1 MLTHLASFEARLDIN
16 PSNTA
21 QIASKRSPRSPM
33 GAWHQFWHR
42 QRPDR
47 VPGTNFSGGW
57 HQFCLL
63 SACNWVPGTKLGT
76 KLVVEDLLAL
86 EIEENQKLV
95 ILMKQNC

>member
-57 HQFCLL
+57 HQFFGCL
-63 SACNWVPGTKLGT
+63 VPVLPLVSLQLG
-76 KLVVEDLLAL
+76 AWHQ
-86 EIEENQKLV
+86 IGHQ
-95 ILMKQNC
+95 IGCRGFASP